1 MDITFMNKL
10 EPGIYELKR
19 ESNGNNNY
27 SYIFNTLK
35 RTFDTPKKIYG
46 EYLENVNH
54 IFSYYKMSGATM
66 GCLFHGE
73 PGAGKSLTSELLCNL
88 AVSHQMP
95 VVYIQGVNG
104 SNSLIAESMINL
116 FKNFRNM
123 VIYIDEFAKIFP
135 HHTQNMFLS
144 ILTDASANNLWILTE
159 NEESSVSKFI
169 SRRPGRIRYNIEF
182 NKISERAVIEYCDD
196 MKVSDSFKAELMAK
210 YDSTDMFTFDQLKA
224 IVSEEKFNIALYG
237 KSKPID
243 EICMML
249 NVKDVMT
256 SYLIKPREIK
266 YNGIVLDKDR
276 LNGVRINL
284 TCRYLRSYGE
294 PHIAVTSREYQK
306 LMSQPS
312 TIECD
317 VKIDQNAVKTFTE
330 PDMRN
335 NKISLSAQMENNM
348 SYNPNYTEESR
359 GIVVKENIDGIE
371 KRFISFQGEY
381 FQIILGIFT
390 KSGEEIFL
398 Q

>member
-1 MDITFMNKL
+1 MDVTFMNKL

-27 SYIFNTLK
+27 SYIFNTLR

-54 IFSYYKMSGATM
+54 IFSYYKMSGSTM

-104 SNSLIAESMINL
+104 SNSSVAESMINL

-159 NEESSVSKFI
+159 NEESSISRFI
-169 SRRPGRIRYNIEF
+169 SRRPGRIRYNVEF

-196 MKVSDSFKAELMAK
+196 MKVSDTFKTELMAK

-224 IVSEEKFNIALYG
+224 IVSEEKFNVALYG
-237 KSKPID
+237 KSKSID

-256 SYLIKPREIK
+256 SYLIKPREVK
-266 YNGIVLDKDR
+266 YNGMVLDKDR
-276 LNGVRINL
+276 LKGVKIYL
-284 TCRYLRSYGE
+284 TCRSLRSYGNQ
-294 PHIAVTSREYQK
+294 HIAATSREYQK
-306 LMSQPS
+306 LISQPS

-317 VKIDQNAVKTFTE
+317 VKIDQSAIKTFTE

-335 NKISLSAQMENNM
+335 NKISLSAHMENNG
-348 SYNPNYTEESR
+348 SYNPNYTEESK
-359 GIVVKENIDGIE
+359 GIVVKETVGGME
-371 KRFISFQGEY
+371 RRFISFHGEY
-381 FQIILGIFT
+381 FQVTLGVFT
-390 KSGEEIFL
+390 KYGEEIFL
-398 Q
+398 D